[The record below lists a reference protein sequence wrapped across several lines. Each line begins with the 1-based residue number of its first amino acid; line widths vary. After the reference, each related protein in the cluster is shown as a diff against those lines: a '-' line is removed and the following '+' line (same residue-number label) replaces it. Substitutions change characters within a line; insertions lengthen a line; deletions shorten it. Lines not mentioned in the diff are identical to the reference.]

1 MIPWATAWQHALYAE
16 GGFYRDATGPAGH
29 FTTSCHGPLGVVF
42 AAAVAR
48 LAAHQG
54 LATVVDVGAG
64 RGELLGFLAA
74 SPAMP
79 DGRLF
84 GVDIVAPQQL
94 PAQVAWRRSVGG
106 AAVPD
111 LHDLGP
117 ALVIA
122 NEWLDVVPCVIAAAD
137 ASGSLREVLVDGAGE
152 ESLGSPL
159 NAEDRAWAEQWWPG
173 HAGHQGRP
181 ATRGSRRAAADEA
194 RWLPGE
200 RLEIGRSRDEAYAGL
215 VAACAPGSLVV
226 AIDYGHLRTDRPAG
240 GTLTGYRAGYQVDPA
255 PDGTCDLTAHVAMD
269 ALGADRLITQR
280 DALGEL
286 GLVGEQ
292 ASYEQARSDPRGY
305 LAALERNS
313 AISALRGP
321 GLGDFWWAISRVP

>member
-16 GGFYRDATGPAGH
+16 GGFYRDASGPAGH
-29 FTTSCHGPLGVVF
+29 FTTSCHGALGVVF
-42 AAAVAR
+42 ASAIGR
-48 LAAHQG
+48 LAEREG
-54 LATVVDVGAG
+54 LATIVDVGSG

-74 SPAMP
+74 SPVAA
-79 DGRLF
+79 DVRLL
-84 GVDIVAPQQL
+84 GVDVVAPQGL
-94 PAQVAWRRSVGG
+94 PHPVAWRRSDGG
-106 AAVPD
+106 SDIPD

-122 NEWLDVVPCVIAAAD
+122 NEWLDVVPCVVAEAD
-137 ASGSLREVLVDGAGE
+137 ASGRVREVLVDGAGR
-152 ESLGSPL
+152 ESLGS
-159 NAEDRAWAEQWWPG
+159 AVSAGDRAWASRWWP
-173 HAGHQGRP
+173 AR
-181 ATRGSRRAAADEA
+181 RGVD
-194 RWLPGE
+194 RWVRGE
-200 RLEIGRSRDEAYAGL
+200 RIEIGRSRDEAYAGL
-215 VAACAPGSLVV
+215 LAACAPGSLVV
-226 AIDYGHLRTDRPAG
+226 AIDYGHLRADRPAG
-240 GTLTGYRAGYQVDPA
+240 GTLTGYRAGHQVSPV
-255 PDGTCDLTAHVAMD
+255 PDATCDLTAHVAMD

-286 GLVGEQ
+286 GLVGER